1 MAKRHYIIPIF
12 ISHIG
17 CPHQCVFCNQKKIT
31 GFETPVTAAQVNTII
46 SERLQSINQQ
56 RRIEVA
62 FYGGSFTA
70 LPEGTQ
76 NELLAPAAK
85 ALKAGY
91 IHAIR
96 ISTRPDCIDRDTVKN
111 LLDKGVSIVE
121 LGVQSLDND
130 VLDKAKRGHDSQSV
144 IKAVNL
150 LQELGMR
157 CGLQLMPGLP
167 GEDWISL
174 IKTVRLAIS
183 LRPEFVR
190 IYPTIVIDDTVLAN
204 LYRQDS
210 YLPLSLKQAV
220 VRSAYMKLAFEQ
232 QGITVIRTGLQASAE
247 LDSKT
252 NVLSGPYHPAFG
264 EMVDSYIFY
273 LMLAGFVEQ
282 NGAASPQDII
292 IRHNPQ
298 DCSKVRGQCNKNINN
313 LMHFYHIKKVT
324 LFQDSGVKKDCLLLE
339 CKGQSVIIN
348 KNMITSI

>member
-1 MAKRHYIIPIF
+1 MKHYIIPVF
-12 ISHIG
+12 IPHLG
-17 CPHQCVFCNQKKIT
+17 CVHQCVFCNQKKIT
-31 GFETPVTAAQVNTII
+31 GFETPVTATQVSAII
-46 SERLQSINQQ
+46 SERLQNITQQ

-70 LPEGTQ
+70 LPESTQ
-76 NELLAPAAK
+76 NKLLAPAAK
-85 ALKAGY
+85 ALQAGY

-96 ISTRPDCIDRDTVKN
+96 VSTRPDCIERDTVRN
-111 LLDKGVSIVE
+111 LIRQGVSIVE
-121 LGVQSLDND
+121 LGVQSLDNA

-150 LQELGMR
+150 LKEFGMR

-174 IKTVRLAIS
+174 IKTAGLAIS
-183 LRPEFVR
+183 LQPDFVR
-190 IYPTIVIDDTVLAN
+190 IYPTIVIEDTVLAN
-204 LYRQDS
+204 LFRQGS
-210 YLPLSLKQAV
+210 YQPLSLEQAV
-220 VRSAYMKLAFEQ
+220 VRSAYMKLVFEQ
-232 QGITVIRTGLQASAE
+232 EGIAVIRTGLQASTE

-252 NVLSGPYHPAFG
+252 NVLAGPYHPAFG

-273 LMLAGFVEQ
+273 LMLAGFVER

-298 DCSKVRGQCNKNINN
+298 DCSKVRGQYNKNINN
-313 LMHFYHIKKVT
+313 LMHFYHIKKVS
-324 LFQDSGVKKDCLLLE
+324 LYPDSGVKKDCLMLG
-339 CKGQSVIIN
+339 CAGQSVIIN